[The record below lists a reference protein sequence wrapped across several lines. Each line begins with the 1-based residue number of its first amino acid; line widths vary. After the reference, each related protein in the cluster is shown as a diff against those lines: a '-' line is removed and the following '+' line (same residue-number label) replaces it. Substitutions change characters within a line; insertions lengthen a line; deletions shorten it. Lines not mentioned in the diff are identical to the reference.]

1 MECPGPGHGG
11 PFLIFSKTQLLV
23 SLLVIS
29 QCPSEAEMN
38 TENKNGLFYQPF
50 FRQPHGGGSDR
61 TASPFSSLLPSRL
74 ESPGTSL
81 EMAVACVILRQ
92 PVGADTSGSRPPAE
106 FSSRTP
112 RAERKV
118 FKQEPTKFTE
128 NNTFLHPSVIE
139 EFCFFCCGLNFLFK
153 FTALYPFNLW
163 EHTKRNRHHQ
173 SHY

>member
-1 MECPGPGHGG
+1 
-11 PFLIFSKTQLLV
+11 
-23 SLLVIS
+23 
-29 QCPSEAEMN
+29 MN

-81 EMAVACVILRQ
+81 ETAVACVIVRQ

-153 FTALYPFNLW
+153 FTALYLSSIVYHRGGPVRSFTSW
-163 EHTKRNRHHQ
+163 PRHSTAARPTGE
-173 SHY
+173 SHLLPCPRLLICKVGK